1 MGSPPGPERSRQ
13 RDRSSFRVQ
22 RSGLDGEWADLPEWI
37 TVEEAA
43 QQSGYHPEYVR
54 RLARQGRIGASK
66 KGRDWWVDRDVLRA
80 YLEAMIA
87 LGSRR
92 HDPTAPWK
100 RQAQETAEA
109 GEVG

>member
-1 MGSPPGPERSRQ
+1 MGE
-13 RDRSSFRVQ
+13 
-22 RSGLDGEWADLPEWI
+22 EWADLPEWI

-43 QQSGYHPEYVR
+43 QQSGYQPEYVR

-66 KGRDWWVDRDVLRA
+66 KGRDWWVDRDVFRV

-92 HDPTAPWK
+92 HDPTALWK
-100 RQAQETAEA
+100 PQAQETTEPGEAE
-109 GEVG
+109 